1 MYLLKSRYFRCTG
14 THREICLSSKQFAFC
29 IWRHE
34 SKCAHNT
41 FLYSVTQSKSKTQE
55 HCNVHCK
62 FNCITV
68 NVDWTQHGIYNKTV
82 LTLSTSVIS
91 FINGGIF
98 SEQKRLASLL
108 PTSTRPPSCVTPRQS
123 TTYVTG
129 FPYEKCLKKFTPFKT
144 WFCLKFEWFMCPDK
158 W

>member
-1 MYLLKSRYFRCTG
+1 MGLTVPMDRLKHRRKNISHKWSESMYLLKSRYFRCTG

-41 FLYSVTQSKSKTQE
+41 CLYSVTQSKSKTQE

-98 SEQKRLASLL
+98 SEQKRITSLL
-108 PTSTRPPSCVTPRQS
+108 PKWDLLSQDRYKTP
-123 TTYVTG
+123 
-129 FPYEKCLKKFTPFKT
+129 
-144 WFCLKFEWFMCPDK
+144 
-158 W
+158 